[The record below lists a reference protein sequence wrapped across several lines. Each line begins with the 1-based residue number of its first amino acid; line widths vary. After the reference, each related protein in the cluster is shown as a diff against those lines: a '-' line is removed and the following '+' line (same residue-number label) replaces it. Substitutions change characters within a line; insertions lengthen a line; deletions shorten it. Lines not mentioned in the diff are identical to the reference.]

1 MYKSI
6 VFMFAGQ
13 GTHYYHMGADLF
25 SKDLVFRQNMLRLD
39 DIVRKECGFSVID
52 RLYDEEHR
60 KTDDLTD
67 LGTTHPA
74 IFMTEYSLAQVMR
87 SKGVEPDY
95 VMGCS
100 LGEIVALAV
109 AGAVSAEDALRFVIK
124 HAQTVQQ
131 TVEYGR
137 MISVFADKSF
147 YYENNDLKL
156 NCELAGVNYSG
167 NFIVSAA
174 QDKTADVTAFL
185 KQKGVIFQELQVS
198 YPFHSSMCMR
208 SRDAMK
214 KLNGTISV
222 GVPKIPV
229 ISCLTGEITNSI
241 DFEHML
247 DIPVKTM
254 QVKKAFE
261 AAEKTGPKQY
271 VDLCFTGTMAN
282 FIRYNERR
290 DTATDIVAMASIMR
304 DFSESFKNNYEKIKL
319 NMVEKENY
327 TERNRKMSDTLIYAF
342 PGQGSQKK
350 GMGEEL
356 FDEFPEYVRRAD
368 EVLGYSIRDLCLNDS
383 EGNLNKTNY
392 TQPALYVVNALSY
405 LKKIKETGRKP
416 DFVLGHSLGE
426 YDALFAAGAFSFE
439 DGLRL
444 VKIRG
449 QLMSEIKGGAMAA
462 VIGLDEETISNI
474 LTENGL
480 TDLQIANINS
490 PVQVILS
497 VNRDDII
504 AAEQLYMDAGA
515 RKYVVL
521 NVSGAFH
528 HGKYMKAA
536 QDKFAEYLDKMTFN
550 KLQIPVI
557 SNYTARPYDDLRL
570 KETLREQMSHGVRW
584 VESIRY
590 LLAENEPVFEQI
602 GPGDTVYSLMMM
614 IKRKCEPLSEEER
627 KANILDDVPVEA
639 VNVQEPE
646 TGTKKGL
653 TASELGN
660 MAFKQELG
668 LKYAYLG
675 GGMYKGIASPQMVIR
690 LANAGMLGFLGTGG
704 QSFDKIREGIKLIR
718 SSVTDGAFGV
728 NFLFDPDDMRK
739 QLELVELFIRE
750 DVRIIEAAAFMSITM
765 PLVYYKAKGLSVD
778 QTGSIVRKNKIFA
791 KISRPEVAEAF
802 MSPAPQKLLNELVE
816 MGKITKLQADIAA
829 SLPIADAI
837 TVEADSGG
845 HTDQGVALA
854 LFPAIK
860 KICGNCMKK
869 YNYADRIY
877 IGAAG
882 GIGTPEAMLAMFMLG
897 ADYVLTGSLN
907 QCTVE
912 ADTSDAVKDILQ
924 NIGVQDTGYA
934 PAGDMFEYGA
944 KVQVVKKGGFFHA
957 RANKLY
963 SLYCNN
969 ESLEELDETTRKNL
983 ESKYFKC
990 SFDEVYNKVKQ
1001 HYDQDIIRKADN
1013 NPKYRMSLIFRWY
1026 FHNATVSAISGDM
1039 DNKVNFQI
1047 HCGPALGA
1055 FNECVRGT
1063 ELESWKNRHV
1073 DSIGI
1078 FLMEGTAMLLEKMIG
1093 SYSK

>member
-1 MYKSI
+1 
-6 VFMFAGQ
+6 MFAGQ

-25 SKDLVFRQNMLRLD
+25 GKDLVFRQNMLRLD
-39 DIVRKECGFSVID
+39 EIVKKECGFSVID
-52 RLYDEEHR
+52 RIYDDER
-60 KTDDLTD
+60 GKTDDFTELD
-67 LGTTHPA
+67 ITHPA
-74 IFMTEYSLAQVMR
+74 IFMTEYSLAQVMIG
-87 SKGVEPDY
+87 KGVKPDY

-109 AGAVSAEDALRFVIK
+109 SGAVSAEDGLRFVIK
-124 HAQTVQQ
+124 HAQTVQK
-131 TVEYGR
+131 TVEAGR
-137 MISVFADKSF
+137 MISVLADKSL
-147 YYENNDLKL
+147 YYDNSEMRM
-156 NCELAGVNYSG
+156 NCELAGVNYGS
-167 NFIVSAA
+167 NFIVSSAD
-174 QDKTADVTAFL
+174 DKTEIVKDFL
-185 KQKGVIFQELQVS
+185 RRKGVIFQELQVS
-198 YPFHSSMCMR
+198 YPFHSSLCMR
-208 SRDAMK
+208 SREAMK
-214 KLNGTISV
+214 QFEEIISV
-222 GVPKIPV
+222 GVPVIPV
-229 ISCLTGEITNSI
+229 ISCLTGQITSSI
-241 DFEHML
+241 DFDHML
-247 DIPVKTM
+247 DIPVKAM
-254 QVKKAFE
+254 QVQKAFE
-261 AAEKTGPKQY
+261 AAEKKGPNQY
-271 VDLCFTGTMAN
+271 IDLCFTGTMAN
-282 FIRYNERR
+282 FIRYNECR
-290 DTATDIVAMASIMR
+290 DPATDVVAMASMMR
-304 DFSESFKNNYEKIKL
+304 DFSESFRNNYEKIKL
-319 NMVEKENY
+319 NMVEKENN
-327 TERNRKMSDTLIYAF
+327 TERNEKMSDTLIYAF

-356 FDEFPEYVRRAD
+356 FDEFPEYVMIAD
-368 EVLGYSIRDLCLNDS
+368 DVLGYSIRDLCLNDS
-383 EGNLNKTNY
+383 EGKLNLTNY

-462 VIGLDEETISNI
+462 VIGLDEDTIRNI
-474 LTENGL
+474 LVENNL

-490 PVQVILS
+490 PVQIILS
-497 VNRDDII
+497 GRRDDII

-536 QDKFAEYLDKMTFN
+536 QDKFAGYLDRISFN

-557 SNYTARPYDDLRL
+557 SNYTARPYDDLRI

-584 VESIRY
+584 VESVRY

-614 IKRKCEPLSEEER
+614 IKRKCVPLSDEER
-627 KANILDDVPVEA
+627 KTNILDIAPRKSETI
-639 VNVQEPE
+639 PE
-646 TGTKKGL
+646 HMVGTVKELRG
-653 TASELGN
+653 EDLGN
-660 MAFKQELG
+660 MGFKQEFG

-690 LANAGMLGFLGTGG
+690 FAKAGMLGFLGTGG
-704 QSFDKIREGIKLIR
+704 QSFDSIKEGIKTIR
-718 SSVTDGAFGV
+718 SAVGDSAFGV

-739 QLELVELFIRE
+739 QLELVDLFIQE
-750 DVRIIEAAAFMSITM
+750 DVRMIEAAAFMSITL
-765 PLVYYKAKGLSVD
+765 PLVCYKAQGLSMD
-778 QTGSIVRKNKIFA
+778 QSGKVISKNNIFA

-802 MSPAPQKLLNELVE
+802 MSPAPQKLLDELVS
-816 MGKITKLQADIAA
+816 MGRITRIQADIAA
-829 SLPIADAI
+829 SIPVADAV

-860 KICGNCMKK
+860 KICEKCTEK
-869 YNYADRIY
+869 YRYTKHIY
-877 IGAAG
+877 VGAAG
-882 GIGTPEAMLAMFMLG
+882 GIGTPEAMLAMFMRG

-907 QCTVE
+907 QCSVE
-912 ADTSDAVKDILQ
+912 AATSDIVKDILQ
-924 NIGVQDTGYA
+924 NTGVQDTGYA

-969 ESLEELDETTRKNL
+969 ESLDELDESTRKNL
-983 ESKYFKC
+983 ETKYFRC

-1013 NPKYRMSLIFRWY
+1013 NPKYKMSLIFRWY
-1026 FHNATVSAISGDM
+1026 FHNATVSAISGDK

-1055 FNECVRGT
+1055 FNECVKGT
-1063 ELESWKNRHV
+1063 ELEKWQNRHV
-1073 DSIGI
+1073 DSIGV
-1078 FLMEGTAMLLEKMIG
+1078 FLMEGTARLLENMIG
-1093 SYSK
+1093 QFQR

>member
-1 MYKSI
+1 
-6 VFMFAGQ
+6 MFAGQ
-13 GTHYYHMGADLF
+13 GTHYYQMGADLF
-25 SKDLVFRQNMLRLD
+25 NKNLVFRQNMLRLD
-39 DIVRKECGFSVID
+39 EIVKNECSFSVID
-52 RLYDEEHR
+52 KIYDEERR
-60 KTDDLTD
+60 KTDDFTELEI
-67 LGTTHPA
+67 THPA
-74 IFMTEYSLAQVMR
+74 IFMTEFSLAQVMIA
-87 SKGVEPDY
+87 KGVWPDY

-109 AGAVSAEDALRFVIK
+109 SGAISAEDALKFVIK
-124 HAQTVQQ
+124 HAQTVRK
-131 TVEYGR
+131 TVETGR
-137 MISVFADKSF
+137 MISVFANKSF
-147 YYENNDLKL
+147 YYNNDELRM
-156 NCELAGVNYSG
+156 NSELAGVNYGG
-167 NFIVSAA
+167 NFIVSAGK
-174 QDKTADVTAFL
+174 DKIEPITVFL
-185 KQKGVIFQELQVS
+185 KKKGVIFQELQVS
-198 YPFHSSMCMR
+198 YPFHSSLCIR
-208 SRDAMK
+208 SREAMK
-214 KLNGTISV
+214 QLEGTILV

-229 ISCLTGEITNSI
+229 ISCLTGESTTSI
-241 DFEHML
+241 NFDHML
-247 DIPVKTM
+247 DIPVKAM
-254 QVKKAFE
+254 QVQKAFE
-261 AAEKTGPKQY
+261 TVEKTGPNQF

-282 FIRYNERR
+282 FIRYNECR
-290 DTATDIVAMASIMR
+290 DPATDIVAMASIMR
-304 DFSESFKNNYEKIKL
+304 DFSEGFKSSFEKIKL

-327 TERNRKMSDTLIYAF
+327 TERNEKMSDTLIYAF
-342 PGQGSQKK
+342 PGQGSQEK

-356 FDEFPEYVRRAD
+356 FDEFPEYVRSAD
-368 EVLGYSIRDLCLNDS
+368 DVLGYSVKELCLNDS
-383 EGNLNKTNY
+383 EGKLNLTNY

-405 LKKIKETGRKP
+405 LKKIKEMGRKP

-426 YDALFAAGAFSFE
+426 YNALFAAGAFSFE

-449 QLMSEIKGGAMAA
+449 QLMSEIEGGAMAA
-462 VIGLDEETISNI
+462 VIGLDEDTIRNI
-474 LTENGL
+474 LVENDF

-490 PVQVILS
+490 PVQIILS
-497 VNRDDII
+497 GRREDII

-515 RKYVVL
+515 RKYIIL

-536 QDKFAEYLDKMTFN
+536 QDKFAGYLDKITFN

-557 SNYTARPYDDLRL
+557 SNYTARPYDDLRI

-584 VESIRY
+584 VESVRY

-602 GPGDTVYSLMMM
+602 GPGDTVYSLIMM
-614 IKRKCEPLSEEER
+614 IKRKCKPLSEDER
-627 KANILDDVPVEA
+627 KTNILDIVLEEA
-639 VNVQEPE
+639 EKALEHEVKNR
-646 TGTKKGL
+646 KGL
-653 TASELGN
+653 SGENLGN
-660 MAFKQELG
+660 KDFKQEFG

-690 LANAGMLGFLGTGG
+690 FAKAGMLGFLGTGG
-704 QSFDKIREGIKLIR
+704 QSFDRIKEGIKTIR
-718 SSVTDGAFGV
+718 SSVTNGAFGV

-739 QLELVELFIRE
+739 QLELVELFIQE
-750 DVRIIEAAAFMSITM
+750 DVRMIEAAAFMNITL
-765 PLVYYKAKGLSVD
+765 PLVCYKAQGLSMD
-778 QTGSIVRKNKIFA
+778 KSGRIVSKNRIFA

-802 MSPAPQKLLNELVE
+802 MSPAPQKLLDELVS
-816 MGKITKLQADIAA
+816 MGKITRLQADIAT
-829 SLPIADAI
+829 LIPVADAI

-860 KICGNCMKK
+860 RICEKCIEK
-869 YNYADRIY
+869 YRYTKQIY
-877 IGAAG
+877 VGAAG

-912 ADTSDAVKDILQ
+912 AATSDMVKDILQ

-944 KVQVVKKGGFFHA
+944 KVQVVKKGGFFYA

-969 ESLEELDETTRKNL
+969 ESLEELDEATRNNL
-983 ESKYFKC
+983 ETKYFKC

-1001 HYDQDIIRKADN
+1001 HYDQDIIRKMDN

-1026 FHNATVSAISGDM
+1026 FHNATVSAISGDK

-1055 FNECVRGT
+1055 FNECVKGT
-1063 ELESWKNRHV
+1063 ELEKWQNRHV

-1078 FLMEGTAMLLEKMIG
+1078 FLMEGTAKLLEKMIEQFQ
-1093 SYSK
+1093 